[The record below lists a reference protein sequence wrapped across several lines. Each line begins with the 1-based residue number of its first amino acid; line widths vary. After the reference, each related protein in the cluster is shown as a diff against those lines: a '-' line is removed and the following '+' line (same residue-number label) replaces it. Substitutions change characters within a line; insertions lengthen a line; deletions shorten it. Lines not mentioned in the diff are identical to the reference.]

1 MDQIEEIKAKIDIV
15 ELVGSY
21 VNLKQAG
28 RNFKGLCPFHQ
39 EKTPSFMVN
48 PELQIYKCFGCG
60 KGGDAIS
67 FIQEVEGVEFREAL
81 EMLAE
86 KAGVV
91 LKFER
96 KQGGGVRD
104 QLLAVNEAAAEY
116 YHFLLSKHQVGGEA
130 RKYLSGRGLN
140 EKVIESF
147 RLGYALPTWDGL
159 VKYLVG
165 KKGYKID
172 LLEQAGLVVKTGEN
186 KAYDRFRDRVV
197 FPLID
202 HRGRVV
208 GLAGRVM
215 PGADEK
221 AGAKYIN
228 SPETEVY
235 HKSEMLYGFYQA
247 KQAIREKDRVVLV
260 EGEMDMIS
268 SFVAGVGET
277 VAVKG
282 TALTEGQIRLI
293 RRMTRNLIL
302 ALDADGAGQAATRR
316 SIELAEKEGM
326 YVRVVKVSGGKDPDD
341 VAREKSGEW
350 RKMVEQAV
358 DVYDY
363 YIESAV
369 ERYGG
374 GQAQDK
380 RRMSEEVVPMLA
392 RIENEVMRMHYAK
405 KLARVLEVETEVV
418 LSEMSRVGRMSVV
431 RGENMSE
438 EVSEVKDRGS
448 GMERQILALLL
459 RLDKEKGEGVLE
471 EVVDLMEDSLQR
483 VVKEWFGSKKE
494 VVEFIKSL
502 PAELRGL
509 AEEAYIQEV
518 DEERTERDL
527 REVVEQWRK
536 KRWREVMESLRKE
549 LVEAEEKGDDERV
562 AKLRDKVVRLSKK
575 IAKV

>member
-1 MDQIEEIKAKIDIV
+1 MDQIEEIKTKIDIV

-91 LKFER
+91 LKFGR
-96 KQGGGVRD
+96 KQEGGVRD

-147 RLGYALPTWDGL
+147 RLGYALPMWDGL

-341 VAREKSGEW
+341 VAREKPGEW
-350 RKMVEQAV
+350 RKMVERAV

-374 GQAQDK
+374 VQAQDK
-380 RRMSEEVVPMLA
+380 RRMSEEVVPVLA

-438 EVSEVKDRGS
+438 DVSEVKDRGS

-471 EVVDLMEDSLQR
+471 EVGDLMEDGLQR
-483 VVKEWFGSKKE
+483 VVKEWFGAKKG

-518 DEERTERDL
+518 DEERAERDL